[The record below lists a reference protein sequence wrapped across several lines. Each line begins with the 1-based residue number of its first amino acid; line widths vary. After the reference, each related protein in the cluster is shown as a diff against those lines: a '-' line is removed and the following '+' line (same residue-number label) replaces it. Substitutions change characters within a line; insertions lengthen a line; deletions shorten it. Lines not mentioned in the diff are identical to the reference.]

1 MRTTSRQVRMARRDK
16 LSRRYPTPKENTRR
30 EDDSGRAL
38 REGSGR
44 GNLLPSGK
52 GLGLRNRRPCQQS

>member
-1 MRTTSRQVRMARRDK
+1 MRTTSRMVRQSRQAKQSRRWGPAKENARR
-16 LSRRYPTPKENTRR
+16 
-30 EDDSGRAL
+30 DDSGRAL
-38 REGSGR
+38 RVGSGR